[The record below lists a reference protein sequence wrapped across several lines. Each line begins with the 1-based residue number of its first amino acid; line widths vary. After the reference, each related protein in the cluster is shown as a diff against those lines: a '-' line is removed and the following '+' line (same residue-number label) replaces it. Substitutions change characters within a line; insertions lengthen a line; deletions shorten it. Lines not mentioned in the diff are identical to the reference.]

1 MAAAR
6 LHHGRLAALGIILLA
21 ASMTALAACDLSTAG
36 AATAGQPTSAA
47 QGSIAHE
54 SSPTSPTPGAPDAT
68 TVATSGSLG
77 TIAGDVMA
85 GPTCP
90 VESLENPCPP
100 KPVPDRKVSVMTPG
114 GALAATTTTDA
125 NGRFT
130 VAVAPGSYV
139 VRVEAGPGMLGLRQT
154 TPGDVT
160 VRAGQII
167 IVHIELDTGI
177 R

>member
-1 MAAAR
+1 MDAQR
-6 LHHGRLAALGIILLA
+6 QRHRRLAKLGIVLLA
-21 ASMTALAACDLSTAG
+21 AYMTALTACDLSTAG

-47 QGSIAHE
+47 HGSLTREIPQTATTQ
-54 SSPTSPTPGAPDAT
+54 SAPDAT
-68 TVATSGSLG
+68 TITTSGSLG
-77 TIAGDVMA
+77 AIIGDVMA
-85 GPTCP
+85 GPICP
-90 VESLENPCPP
+90 VEQAENPCPP

-139 VRVEAGPGMLGLRQT
+139 VRVEAGPGMLGLNQV
-154 TPGDVT
+154 TPGNVS
-160 VRAGQII
+160 VRAGQTTTM
-167 IVHIELDTGI
+167 HIELDTGI